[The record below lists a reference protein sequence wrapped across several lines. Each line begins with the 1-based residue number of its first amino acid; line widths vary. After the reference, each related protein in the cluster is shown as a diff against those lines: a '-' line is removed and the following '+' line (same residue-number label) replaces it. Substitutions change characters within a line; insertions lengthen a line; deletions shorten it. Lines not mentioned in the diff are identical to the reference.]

1 MKILVKRIAGTAF
14 AVTLGVFF
22 ATSSIAAPPGVVNLG
37 QKLFQFNV
45 IAKPGGWDPSI
56 NGNACNGARI
66 FFAEDSGGA
75 HNTLGTITWNLDPTV
90 SGFQITDCNGTDGFA
105 TVTADENVNF
115 AVVIR
120 VQGPV
125 ISQLNFVCTVVTQS
139 AGDNLCMIGSGT
151 FKKGNSFTRVL
162 TNIADNTFE
171 QILWSLSGN
180 WKIFQVRLYELP

>member
-1 MKILVKRIAGTAF
+1 MKIRVKLIAHAAITA
-14 AVTLGVFF
+14 TLGVLF

-45 IAKPGGWDPSI
+45 IAKPGGWDPTV
-56 NGNACNGARI
+56 GNACNGARI
-66 FFAEDSGGA
+66 FFAQNSGGA

-90 SGFQITDCNGTDGFA
+90 SGFQITDCNGTDGLA

-125 ISQLNFVCTVVTQS
+125 TSELNFVCTVVTQS
-139 AGDNLCMIGSGT
+139 ASDNLCMIGSGT

-171 QILWSLSGN
+171 QVLWTLSGD
-180 WKIFQVRLYELP
+180 WKIFQVRLYQLP